1 MIKHVVCYKFK
12 EEEKKS
18 LAEAV
23 ALLKSMQG
31 KVPQVINV
39 QAHADELHSVR
50 SFDLILEVWLD
61 SFEALSAYQ
70 EDAYHA
76 GKVKPFLQSKYEK
89 SVSLDFTL
97 ED

>member
-1 MIKHVVCYKFK
+1 MIKPVVCYKFK

-18 LAEAV
+18 LGEAV
-23 ALLKSMQG
+23 ELLKSMQG

-39 QAHADELHSVR
+39 QAHVDELHSER

-70 EDAYHA
+70 ENDYHA
-76 GKVKPFLQSKYEK
+76 GVVKPFLHSKFEK

-97 ED
+97 EE